1 MLRKTS
7 CAIAGMALTLA
18 SALATMPAKAQE
30 VQQVLDNKLIPMSTH
45 SWAQEVKDLD
55 LEAVGV
61 ARVRGKVGDII
72 SLEVMYPEQ
81 GLSIGDYTINN
92 MTLTSPSWDVYG
104 VVNAGDDVIIGYKDG
119 NWVYLGKSS
128 FATYNWIT
136 RLQLKAVPQ
145 VQKVSIDW
153 GSSQPVSLPPVQ
165 PSAAQAPVT
174 APAPGP
180 IRGMW

>member
-7 CAIAGMALTLA
+7 CVIAGMALTLG
-18 SALATMPAKAQE
+18 SALTTMPAKAQA

-45 SWAQEVKDLD
+45 SWAQEVKDGD
-55 LEAVGV
+55 FDAVAI
-61 ARVRGKVGDII
+61 ARVRGKAGDII
-72 SLEVMYPEQ
+72 SLEVMYPEE
-81 GLSIGDYTINN
+81 G
-92 MTLTSPSWDVYG
+92 MTVDDRTVTNIPIVSPSWDVYG
-104 VVNAGDDVIIGYKDG
+104 AVNPGDDLVIAHKDG
-119 NWVYLGKSS
+119 SWVYIGKSN

-136 RLQLKAVPQ
+136 RLKLKAIPQ

-165 PSAAQAPVT
+165 PSTAQVP
-174 APAPGP
+174 APAAAPAP

>member
-7 CAIAGMALTLA
+7 YVIAGMAFALG

-30 VQQVLDNKLIPMSTH
+30 IQQVLDNKLIPMSSH
-45 SWAQEVKDLD
+45 SWASEVKDGD
-55 LEAVGV
+55 FDAVGI
-61 ARVRGKVGDII
+61 ARVRGRAGDIL
-72 SLEVMYPEQ
+72 SLQVLYPEE
-81 GLSIGDYTINN
+81 G
-92 MTLTSPSWDVYG
+92 MTVKDTTVTNIAIVSPSWDVYG
-104 VVNAGDDVIIGYKDG
+104 VVNPGDDLVIAYKDG
-119 NWVYLGKSS
+119 KWEYIGKSS

-136 RLQLKAVPQ
+136 RLKLKAVPT

-165 PSAAQAPVT
+165 PSAAQAP
-174 APAPGP
+174 APAVAPTP